1 MENIKY
7 HLSAT
12 SKCTSMS
19 CGNQKKWF
27 TATINAPPKITT

>member
-1 MENIKY
+1 MTNIRY

-19 CGNQKKWF
+19 LGNQKGWVCNLN
-27 TATINAPPKITT
+27 NAPPNNFK